1 MSALLLLA
9 PQLAL
14 AVPVAGVAVAQA
26 AQAESA
32 TAQIAAA
39 PPARKIV
46 KCFKSKDTSGSNY
59 DNNLTEICVK
69 SDSFR
74 AVCPMGLS
82 EPDWNGKGSST
93 FCDTCICVN
102 P

>member
-1 MSALLLLA
+1 M
-9 PQLAL
+9 
-14 AVPVAGVAVAQA
+14 AVAQA

-32 TAQIAAA
+32 KAQIAAA

-46 KCFKSKDTSGSNY
+46 RCFKSKDTSNGNF
-59 DNNLTEICVK
+59 DAALTEICVK
-69 SDSFR
+69 SDSYK

-82 EPDWNGKGSST
+82 EPDWNGKGSNSY
-93 FCDTCICVN
+93 CDTCICVN

>member
-9 PQLAL
+9 PQLVL
-14 AVPVAGVAVAQA
+14 AVPVAAVAAAQA

-39 PPARKIV
+39 PPARKVV
-46 KCFKSKDTSGSNY
+46 KCFKSKDY
-59 DNNLTEICVK
+59 NNANLDAALTEICVK
-69 SDSFR
+69 SESYK
-74 AVCPMGLS
+74 AVCPTGLS
-82 EPDWNGKGSST
+82 EPDWNGKGSNT
-93 FCDTCICVN
+93 YCDTCICAN